1 MSSPSPSRA
10 SASPAVARRRRRRV
24 DRASTAR
31 RARNVADVSASSSR
45 DDGSQRRRLRAGA
58 SSTSS
63 SSSSSSSGAIASS
76 LRAGV
81 ISGAAAAASCQLLLF
96 PLNTLKTRAQARAL
110 GARMTRDD
118 LRLLYRGLLPDLF
131 GTVPGTALFMA
142 TYETAK
148 KNFGQS
154 PSAAAAAGALAASVV
169 LAPMEVISRRMQ
181 VGRVSLITAVRL
193 SARKSDLFVGFGSF
207 LARELPFDC
216 VQMSAFETMKKATL
230 AVRKNRD
237 PNAPLSARETATLG
251 GIAGCVTGVL
261 TTPFDVCRTATVCA
275 ASLGIDPKTFPKGL
289 AGVKH
294 LANTFG
300 WKFFFRGAAP
310 RALEIGLGGII
321 YFSAL
326 EATRDIIES
335 VDKKSPR

>member
-1 MSSPSPSRA
+1 M
-10 SASPAVARRRRRRV
+10 
-24 DRASTAR
+24 
-31 RARNVADVSASSSR
+31 
-45 DDGSQRRRLRAGA
+45 
-58 SSTSS
+58 
-63 SSSSSSSGAIASS
+63 ASS
-76 LRAGV
+76 LRVGV
-81 ISGAAAAASCQLLLF
+81 VTGAAAAASCQLLLF

-118 LRLLYRGLLPDLF
+118 LRMLYRGLVPDLV

-148 KNFGQS
+148 THFGQS

-181 VGRVSLITAVRL
+181 VGRVSLMTAVRL
-193 SARKSDLFVGFGSF
+193 SARKRDLFVGFGSF

-230 AVRKNRD
+230 AVRKTLD
-237 PNAPLSARETATLG
+237 PNASLSARETAALG

-261 TTPFDVCRTATVCA
+261 TTPFDVSRTATVCA
-275 ASLGIDPKTFPKGL
+275 SSLGIDPKTFPKGL

-326 EATRDIIES
+326 EATRDVIES
-335 VDKKSPR
+335 GDKK

>member
-1 MSSPSPSRA
+1 MSSPSPARA
-10 SASPAVARRRRRRV
+10 SAPPAVARRRRRRV
-24 DRASTAR
+24 DRASTEC
-31 RARNVADVSASSSR
+31 RARNVADVSTSSSR
-45 DDGSQRRRLRAGA
+45 DDARTRRPRRRADA
-58 SSTSS
+58 SASASFS
-63 SSSSSSSGAIASS
+63 ASGTVASS
-76 LRAGV
+76 LRVGV
-81 ISGAAAAASCQLLLF
+81 VTGAAAAASCQLLLF
-96 PLNTLKTRAQARAL
+96 PLNTLKTRAQVRAL

-118 LRLLYRGLLPDLF
+118 LRMLYRGLVPDLI

-148 KNFGQS
+148 THFGQS

-181 VGRVSLITAVRL
+181 VGRVSLMTAVRL
-193 SARKSDLFVGFGSF
+193 SARKRDLFVGFGSF
-207 LARELPFDC
+207 LLRELPFDC

-230 AVRKNRD
+230 AVRKKLD
-237 PNAPLSARETATLG
+237 PNASLSARETAALG
-251 GIAGCVTGVL
+251 GIAGCVTGVI
-261 TTPFDVCRTATVCA
+261 TTPFDVSRTATVCA
-275 ASLGIDPKTFPKGL
+275 SSLGIDPKTFPKGL

-326 EATRDIIES
+326 EATRDLIVS
-335 VDKKSPR
+335 GDKK